1 MIKKEGMIYMK
12 KVKVKPIKRI
22 KLQRELRLSVI
33 VVIGI
38 LIIMSAY
45 SAYAAYQQPT
55 TTEETQTAV
64 GYTHTGTYNYN
75 VYLTNNS
82 LFATDV
88 LGPGQGTFFEK
99 LVDHINASY
108 TYTFRTSQPST
119 IDGTYE
125 VAAEVQTSMWTKA
138 FPLVSKT
145 NFNSSN
151 SQVQFTINFPI
162 NTTRFEDYVTQINNE
177 TGVATTDSVLVIT
190 CRVLLSAD
198 TEYGDINEVFS
209 PSIQVSLGGNI
220 ISIDGTLANTQTGT
234 IETTVEVG
242 HSEVITQR
250 DNWTI
255 ASVLLIIIL
264 ILFAGV
270 TTTLAEPE
278 HAAAK
283 QFKKIMKKYG
293 EWIVETDKLSPPKD
307 AEIVSINSLDDLVK
321 LSEELGKPV
330 IHSAPGLNGEHTF
343 YVFDDA
349 MSYQYALPEGEQ
361 LKKVTRCPK
370 CSTKITCEGTPGQ
383 KTQITCPSCGNK
395 GTFTFEKTRKRFHSS
410 KK

>member
-1 MIKKEGMIYMK
+1 MK
-12 KVKVKPIKRI
+12 KIVTKPIKRI

-38 LIIMSAY
+38 LVIVSAY
-45 SAYAAYQQPT
+45 SAYAGYQQPT

-75 VYLTNNS
+75 VYLLENN

-88 LGPGQGTFFEK
+88 LGPGQGTFFKK

-108 TYTFRTSQPST
+108 TYTFRTSLSST
-119 IDGTYE
+119 IEGSYE
-125 VAAEVQTSMWTKA
+125 LTAEVQTSMWTKA

-162 NTTRFEDYVTQINNE
+162 DTVQFEEYIGKISNQ
-177 TGVATTDSVLVIT
+177 TGVAATDSVLVIT

-220 ISIDGTLANTQTGT
+220 INIDGTLANTQTGT
-234 IETTVEVG
+234 LETTVETD
-242 HSEVITQR
+242 HPEVITQR
-250 DNWTI
+250 NNWTI
-255 ASVLLIIIL
+255 AS
-264 ILFAGV
+264 ILFAIIFIIFALV
-270 TTTLAEPE
+270 TTTFAEPE
-278 HAAAK
+278 HATAK
-283 QFKKIMKKYG
+283 QLKKIMKKYG
-293 EWIVETDKLSPPKD
+293 EWIVETDKLLPSKD
-307 AEIVSINSLDDLVK
+307 TKIVSINSLDDLVK

-330 IHSAPGLNGEHTF
+330 IHATPIPNGEHTF
-343 YVFDDA
+343 YVFDEA
-349 MSYQYALPEGEQ
+349 MSYQYILPEGEQ
-361 LKKVTRCPK
+361 IKKITSCPK
-370 CSTKITCEGTPGQ
+370 CGTKVTCNGTPGQ
-383 KTQITCPSCGNK
+383 KTIITCPSCGSK
-395 GTFTFEKTRKRFHSS
+395 GTVTFEKARKPFFSF

>member
-1 MIKKEGMIYMK
+1 MK

-38 LIIMSAY
+38 LIIVSAY

-108 TYTFRTSQPST
+108 TYTFRTSLSST
-119 IDGTYE
+119 IGGSYE
-125 VAAEVQTSMWTKA
+125 LTAEVQTNMWTKA
-138 FPLVSKT
+138 FTLISET
-145 NFNSSN
+145 NFSSTT
-151 SQVQFTINFPI
+151 SQAQFTINFPI

-177 TGVATTDSVLVIT
+177 TGVAATDSVLVIT

-198 TEYGDINEVFS
+198 TEYGDINEIFL
-209 PSIQVSLGGNI
+209 PSIQVSLSGNVI
-220 ISIDGTLANTQTGT
+220 NIDGTLANTQTGT
-234 IETTVEVG
+234 IETTVEVD

-250 DNWTI
+250 NNWTI
-255 ASVLLIIIL
+255 ASLIFLIIFAA
-264 ILFAGV
+264 FAGA
-270 TTTLAEPE
+270 TTSLTEPE
-278 HAAAK
+278 HAAVK
-283 QFKKIMKKYG
+283 ELKKIMKKYG
-293 EWIVETDKLSPPKD
+293 EWIVETDKLLPSKD
-307 AEIVSINSLDDLVK
+307 VKIVSVNSLDDLVK

-330 IHSAPGLNGEHTF
+330 IHATPIPNGDHMF

-349 MSYQYALPEGEQ
+349 MSYQYVLPAGEQ
-361 LKKVTRCPK
+361 IKKITRCPK
-370 CSTKITCEGTPGQ
+370 CNTKITCRGTPGQ
-383 KTQITCPSCGNK
+383 KTSITCPSCGNK
-395 GTFTFEKTRKRFHSS
+395 GVVAFEKTRKRFRSS